1 MRVAAF
7 RAVRT
12 MIMENLKKIRAVW
25 KRFAQRVAAVQTYIL
40 ISLLYGLIIPFFSLI
55 RLGDPLRL
63 RTKSSASFWIERPK
77 DEPGLEQV
85 RQQF

>member
-1 MRVAAF
+1 MR
-7 RAVRT
+7 
-12 MIMENLKKIRAVW
+12 NLKKVWAGW
-25 KRFAQRVAAVQTYIL
+25 KRFAHRVGVVQTYIL

-63 RTKSSASFWIERPK
+63 RTKSSSFWIVRPRR
-77 DEPGLEQV
+77 EPSLEQA